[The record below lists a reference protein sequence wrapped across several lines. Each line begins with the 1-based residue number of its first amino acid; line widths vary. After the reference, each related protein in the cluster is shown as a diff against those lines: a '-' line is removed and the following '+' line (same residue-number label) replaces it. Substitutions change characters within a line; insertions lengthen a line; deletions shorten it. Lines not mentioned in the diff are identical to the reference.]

1 MKSGKIRDGVDRNQI
16 ETVLNSSRQVKAF
29 LDQGLVDLGEE
40 GNVPKSLGPALS
52 LPKLSLFRLD
62 EITYEE
68 KAPRREA
75 MENVIGTFRH
85 MKGIHFVYLILG
97 TPEGVR
103 FYLGVAGDLSCQNP
117 TFQSISDVGNEILQP
132 ALRGNFRGCQLKLIS
147 DNDEKQDILDVL
159 AQSPYSGILEGVPT
173 IDEKSENFQ
182 GVERLVDVMAGQER
196 FALVVLA
203 RPYEEGEIEAVARQ
217 LSVVADK
224 LNPLACCQWRYDHS
238 HTDNESEQVSKSWN
252 KGVSRGT
259 TNQSTVSHST
269 GSSES
274 CDKRKDEIE
283 NLQVGTTAS
292 GSESTQ
298 DTKSWNESFNSH
310 SGGSSSST
318 DEGNGSGKQNA
329 KSQGTSYQKNEMH
342 SNSMTE
348 SEGYHRTTNKTES
361 DSGMDQRN
369 VSLSYGRN
377 TVQGTMRGKVQNS
390 SQSYQME
397 LEQKTAVDWLKYI
410 DEVLMPRVDD
420 GRGKGLFL
428 SCAYLCSDKRTT
440 LYRLA
445 NTIGSL
451 YSGPK
456 GNRMPLTFREFG
468 EEDAFY
474 RNRLENLQI
483 PYRFTGDAGKAYLY
497 SAFSKA
503 CVEDKLYCGNWL
515 SADQLSIM
523 AGVPQKEVTGL
534 KLRKEVEFGLNAV
547 QHKRPDDNLPLG
559 KLVQCGRVQ
568 EQIPVML
575 SRKSLSMHTFI
586 TGVTGSGKTT
596 TCQNILLQ
604 SGLPF
609 LVVEP
614 AKTEYRLMQVVH
626 PELDITFFTPGA
638 QDVAPFFLNPF
649 ELFPGESITS
659 RADMIKAT
667 FEATFEMQA
676 AIPQL
681 LEAAIYRIY
690 EDKGWSI
697 GTNRWKGKGPDD
709 ADGPFADGVYAFP
722 TLQDFYDIM
731 PTIIREQGFDERLFT
746 EYLGTVHAYIQGLLV
761 GSKGMMFNTPR
772 SVDFRD
778 LIKRNVVI
786 ELEEIKNAS
795 EKSLIMGLIMTNLLQ
810 AVKAAHFEA
819 SQKNESF
826 QHITLIEEAH
836 RLLSRYQ
843 PGDSQNKKQGVMVFT
858 DMLAE
863 VRKYGESLIIADQ
876 IPDQMTPEVLKNT
889 NTKIVHKIFAQD
901 DKDTIGNTMA
911 LDQAQKAFLS
921 NLVTGRAVVFS
932 QDWTK
937 AVQVQVDKMAD
948 TTGYQEIQPK
958 AIHDIAV
965 GYYQRHYRKGILPG
979 LEQLSEVTKTDVE
992 HYLELM
998 KNDAIFSL
1006 LHENSQ
1012 SSWDKVDALNNEIRR
1027 EGQKCG
1033 NDILLAYLCHVLPID
1048 KQSTEWKN
1056 VLDEWIQDVLDGKEL
1071 GKYEALDRLDLI
1083 DWI

>member
-224 LNPLACCQWRYDHS
+224 LNPLARCQWRYDHS

-451 YSGPK
+451 YSGPR
-456 GNRMPLTFREFG
+456 G
-468 EEDAFY
+468 
-474 RNRLENLQI
+474 I
-483 PYRFTGDAGKAYLY
+483 
-497 SAFSKA
+497 A
-503 CVEDKLYCGNWL
+503 C
-515 SADQLSIM
+515 
-523 AGVPQKEVTGL
+523 P
-534 KLRKEVEFGLNAV
+534 
-547 QHKRPDDNLPLG
+547 
-559 KLVQCGRVQ
+559 
-568 EQIPVML
+568 
-575 SRKSLSMHTFI
+575 
-586 TGVTGSGKTT
+586 
-596 TCQNILLQ
+596 
-604 SGLPF
+604 
-609 LVVEP
+609 
-614 AKTEYRLMQVVH
+614 
-626 PELDITFFTPGA
+626 
-638 QDVAPFFLNPF
+638 
-649 ELFPGESITS
+649 
-659 RADMIKAT
+659 
-667 FEATFEMQA
+667 
-676 AIPQL
+676 
-681 LEAAIYRIY
+681 
-690 EDKGWSI
+690 
-697 GTNRWKGKGPDD
+697 
-709 ADGPFADGVYAFP
+709 
-722 TLQDFYDIM
+722 
-731 PTIIREQGFDERLFT
+731 
-746 EYLGTVHAYIQGLLV
+746 
-761 GSKGMMFNTPR
+761 
-772 SVDFRD
+772 
-778 LIKRNVVI
+778 
-786 ELEEIKNAS
+786 
-795 EKSLIMGLIMTNLLQ
+795 
-810 AVKAAHFEA
+810 
-819 SQKNESF
+819 
-826 QHITLIEEAH
+826 
-836 RLLSRYQ
+836 
-843 PGDSQNKKQGVMVFT
+843 
-858 DMLAE
+858 
-863 VRKYGESLIIADQ
+863 
-876 IPDQMTPEVLKNT
+876 
-889 NTKIVHKIFAQD
+889 
-901 DKDTIGNTMA
+901 
-911 LDQAQKAFLS
+911 
-921 NLVTGRAVVFS
+921 
-932 QDWTK
+932 
-937 AVQVQVDKMAD
+937 
-948 TTGYQEIQPK
+948 
-958 AIHDIAV
+958 
-965 GYYQRHYRKGILPG
+965 
-979 LEQLSEVTKTDVE
+979 
-992 HYLELM
+992 
-998 KNDAIFSL
+998 
-1006 LHENSQ
+1006 
-1012 SSWDKVDALNNEIRR
+1012 
-1027 EGQKCG
+1027 
-1033 NDILLAYLCHVLPID
+1033 
-1048 KQSTEWKN
+1048 
-1056 VLDEWIQDVLDGKEL
+1056 
-1071 GKYEALDRLDLI
+1071 
-1083 DWI
+1083 